1 MESYRQT
8 DRDRPLPTLRV
19 SPGQALSHQAR
30 NSRDNCDSVGDRT
43 RSRHPHRRRP
53 GARLVGRGAR
63 AVLAL
68 VLATAAAYAGGGV
81 PTAWTASYTT
91 VRVDAAPAYRHVLED
106 DDRLLLVQYSTAE
119 DAQESEPVHG
129 ARGVIIQVL
138 DDDMVVAQQTPPS
151 DGYGLAAFYW
161 SADDADN
168 DFPWNDS
175 DAQVRLSVNP
185 LIDPEPASHTVD
197 VSWEATDDT
206 DETADELASDLK
218 QIFTSIETNDPEIER
233 GDYVSPS
240 GITIQGQMLVIAA
253 FPQLISIASEAF
265 EFVRVPVGEDISF
278 DKVEIGGLVIPRV
291 TETFEDVVPAADP
304 SGLSNTT
311 LRPNGP
317 GYVTELFKPHW
328 TPQNCNANWECV
340 DEAAADGIGSWLGAG
355 GLAHVVNTDA
365 YSLQDPSFSSPST
378 VTIVDVIAGA
388 RLYSPYEDTD
398 PGSRA
403 MLGVY
408 LGGLSEIG
416 SGLTISDTVLWED
429 YTQRLGRPG
438 GGAWQV
444 SDLDDLQVT
453 VSLTHIRGLYVTQ
466 VWVRVVT
473 GTPVS
478 ASVKLNARHYTSE
491 MSGIVVI
498 QTGVQGATRSQIDVT
513 GLCSLGSDRRTLSCT
528 GLHPYGDPS
537 DLVVAYHSATEGE
550 DGPFMSSVKA
560 SFGALGI
567 PWAAGRVLFVG
578 VIIAAMIGF
587 NVSLFKGSTHFL
599 VIAWTGDIL
608 FYAARAGALPWAPIL
623 LVLFLVVIAGGIG
636 VFKRVTL

>member
-1 MESYRQT
+1 MESHRQT

-19 SPGQALSHQAR
+19 SPGQTLSDQAR
-30 NSRDNCDSVGDRT
+30 NSRDNRDSVGDRT
-43 RSRHPHRRRP
+43 RSRLAHRRWP
-53 GARLVGRGAR
+53 GPRLVGRGAR

-91 VRVDAAPAYRHVLED
+91 VRVDAAPAYRHVLEE
-106 DDRLLLVQYSTAE
+106 DDRLVLVQYSTAE
-119 DAQESEPVHG
+119 DPEEDETAHG
-129 ARGVIIQVL
+129 ARGIIIQVL
-138 DDDMVVAQQTPPS
+138 VDDVIVLQQTPVIS
-151 DGYGLAAFYW
+151 GYGLAAFYW
-161 SADDADN
+161 AASEADTDL
-168 DFPWNDS
+168 PWES
-175 DAQVRLSVNP
+175 SSAQVRLAVNP
-185 LIDPEPASHTVD
+185 LIDASPASHTLALTWND
-197 VSWEATDDT
+197 TDGT
-206 DETADELASDLK
+206 DETADELADDIKAILA
-218 QIFTSIETNDPEIER
+218 SIETNDPEVDQGE
-233 GDYVSPS
+233 YVSPT
-240 GITIQGQMLVIAA
+240 GVTLAGQSIVAAA
-253 FPQLISIASEAF
+253 FSQLVTLAASAFDFARIA
-265 EFVRVPVGEDISF
+265 VGEDISY
-278 DKVEIGGLVIPRV
+278 DDVQAGGLVIPRV
-291 TETFEDVVPAADP
+291 TETLEDVVPAADP
-304 SGLSNTT
+304 SGLSDAT

-355 GLAHVVNTDA
+355 GLAHVVKTDA

-416 SGLTISDTVLWED
+416 SGLTISDTLLWED

-453 VSLTHIRGLYVTQ
+453 VSLLHIRGLYVTQ

-478 ASVKLNARHYTSE
+478 ASVQLNARHYTSE

-537 DLVVAYHSATEGE
+537 DLVVTYHSATEGE
-550 DGPFMSSVKA
+550 DGPFMTSVA
-560 SFGALGI
+560 GFFGAFGI

-578 VIIAAMIGF
+578 VVIAVLIGF
-587 NVSLFKGSTHFL
+587 NVSLFRGSTEFL
-599 VIAWTGDIL
+599 VIAWTGDVL
-608 FYAARAGALPWAPIL
+608 FYAARAGALPWAPVL
-623 LVLFLVVIAGGIG
+623 LILFLVVIAGALGT
-636 VFKRVTL
+636 FKRVTL